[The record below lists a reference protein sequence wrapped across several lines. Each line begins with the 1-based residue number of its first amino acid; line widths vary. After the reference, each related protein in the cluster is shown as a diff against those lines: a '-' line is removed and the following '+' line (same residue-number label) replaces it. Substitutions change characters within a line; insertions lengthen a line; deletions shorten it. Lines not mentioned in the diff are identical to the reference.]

1 MTINIQKFNK
11 VVADAKTKI
20 NDPKWIRA
28 IDRAAEGIL
37 SGELIV
43 TVLAHGALVTSAN
56 GSYYASDACQCKAFQ
71 NGHKGCKHRAAA
83 RLMELYETAPE
94 AVSPLADVITTIMST
109 WTAKFPTIH
118 LADKLMARFRA
129 NSLNFLSND
138 LLAAVLTV
146 IA

>member
-1 MTINIQKFNK
+1 MINEVKFNK
-11 VVADAKTKI
+11 VVADAKAKT

-43 TVLAHGALVTSAN
+43 TVLVNGALVTSAN
-56 GSYYASDACQCKAFQ
+56 GSYYANDACQCKAFQ

-94 AVSPLADVITTIMST
+94 AVSTRADVITTIKST
-109 WTAKFPTIH
+109 WRARFPTIN
-118 LADKLMARFRA
+118 LANQLMARFRVS
-129 NSLNFLSND
+129 SLNFLSND